1 MKKLNYKKIL
11 ILILFGMIIFLIS
24 NEIVLAD
31 TMYTAE
37 FEFGNTYHPLLEFYI
52 YVFYCIVQLFSFKA
66 SFSEAIVAIVA
77 LMFIVFLFYEL
88 LKITKSPYRIDK
100 KDKTEREKEIENT
113 KKIASYK
120 YPVIYEEDII
130 KVYPEFN
137 KKEFL
142 NMARKYY
149 IDFQESITKFN
160 YNKIKSI
167 TSNELY
173 NTCKTKLESLKKDN
187 LTNVISDIEISWIDF
202 TKIEKNANKID
213 ISVMFYTYQKN
224 YIINDKN
231 KIVEGFYDRGK
242 CEYLVT
248 FSKEIN
254 NDKWIISDITLTK
267 RINYI

>member
-31 TMYTAE
+31 TITTLDLD
-37 FEFGNTYHPLLEFYI
+37 NINPITLEFYI
-52 YVFYCIVQLFSFKA
+52 YVFYCIIQLFSLKA
-66 SFSEAIVAIVA
+66 SFKEAMVAIFA

-100 KDKTEREKEIENT
+100 KNKTEKEKEIENM

-120 YPVIYEEDII
+120 YPVIYEEDILKI
-130 KVYPEFN
+130 YPEFN
-137 KKEFL
+137 RKEFL

-149 IDFQESITKFN
+149 IDFQEAISKCS
-160 YNKIKSI
+160 YNKIRSI
-167 TSNELY
+167 TSSELY
-173 NTCKTKLESLKKDN
+173 NTCKVKLESLKKDN
-187 LTNVISDIEISWIDF
+187 LINVISDIEISWIDF

-213 ISVMFYTYQKN
+213 ISVIFYTYQKN
-224 YIINDKN
+224 YVINDKN

-248 FSKEIN
+248 FSKDIN